1 MIFVAREMIWDN
13 IISERRTFM
22 KHKRLA
28 CILLVM
34 AVCFSVFSL
43 QIKSSSG
50 TLLKE
55 DGMFEELCHL
65 LNVPNEARNE
75 AEYIDIEVNR
85 CAIYGEGQGELLFGE
100 DLLS

>member
-1 MIFVAREMIWDN
+1 MNTNNITTKAMIDAVDA
-13 IISERRTFM
+13 T
-22 KHKRLA
+22 KKQKP
-28 CILLVM
+28 LL
-34 AVCFSVFSL
+34 CFNRNSFS
-43 QIKSSSG
+43 
-50 TLLKE
+50 E